1 MQLCVFHVNVN
12 KTCTRS
18 LWAGP
23 TYTPRNLISGQTNSQ
38 EHDHILHHNPK
49 MLVVE
54 QLNSTT
60 CRIPNLAY
68 QDEIFHVSSA
78 TRQNSRLSPCVDL
91 EDISRYNGAGKA

>member
-1 MQLCVFHVNVN
+1 
-12 KTCTRS
+12 
-18 LWAGP
+18 
-23 TYTPRNLISGQTNSQ
+23 
-38 EHDHILHHNPK
+38 

-60 CRIPNLAY
+60 FRIPNLAY